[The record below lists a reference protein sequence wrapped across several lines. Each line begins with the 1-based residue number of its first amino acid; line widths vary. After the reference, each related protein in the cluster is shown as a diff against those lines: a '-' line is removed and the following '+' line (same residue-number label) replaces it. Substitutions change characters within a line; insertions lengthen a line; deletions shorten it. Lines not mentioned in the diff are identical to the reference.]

1 MSTVDLAANLE
12 EETFGNSGNSG
23 VSEAQLST
31 LKIGAQGLSRKPIS
45 VPGFDAIEL
54 PTGERLAM
62 LNKKYLR
69 TTKPPRTMVERII
82 DGDASRNAAA
92 AAAAALS
99 AQPHEE
105 DKIVEDE
112 DEHDSQ
118 EEEEKTEEDPETDL
132 FGVRKKPAAH
142 KLLKRAGAN
151 NSAQG
156 KTDPKTKVTPKPKAK
171 GKPKA
176 ESKAKGK
183 PKAEPKAKGKP
194 KTTAKAKAKAKKDA
208 AQEESDDET
217 PQATE
222 PAPASPPNKKLSLA
236 DKLKNWRAHG
246 LDSVQNTPTQGAQP
260 ASSASSSI
268 WAGAEQEP
276 SDQEL
281 SVQQP
286 QTGGKSGAKTKDQ
299 LAQYAKKR
307 AFDQQWAGLPD
318 DVRQAYEQCQNKQAK
333 IDFVNERF
341 VKDEKTGDMDVS
353 LLFCLASCL
362 FWLFVHIV
370 CFLVVCVH
378 VHCCCRFYC
387 DICYFIH
394 TPSCSEESIVSIPT

>member
-23 VSEAQLST
+23 VSEAQLSK

-54 PTGERLAM
+54 PTGERLAE
-62 LNKKYLR
+62 LNRKYLR
-69 TTKPPRTMVERII
+69 TTKPPRTMAERIS
-82 DGDASRNAAA
+82 DRDASRNAAA
-92 AAAAALS
+92 AADEALS

-118 EEEEKTEEDPETDL
+118 EEEEEKTEEDPETDL

-142 KLLKRAGAN
+142 KLLKRTGAN

-246 LDSVQNTPTQGAQP
+246 LDSVQNTPIQGAQP
-260 ASSASSSI
+260 SSSASSSI
-268 WAGAEQEP
+268 FGGAEQEP
-276 SDQEL
+276 LDLEFRSTTEQGGSSSPL
-281 SVQQP
+281 SKRGHRDDGALGAGAGAAPGRGGPP
-286 QTGGKSGAKTKDQ
+286 QRCG
-299 LAQYAKKR
+299 
-307 AFDQQWAGLPD
+307 W
-318 DVRQAYEQCQNKQAK
+318 E
-333 IDFVNERF
+333 
-341 VKDEKTGDMDVS
+341 
-353 LLFCLASCL
+353 
-362 FWLFVHIV
+362 
-370 CFLVVCVH
+370 
-378 VHCCCRFYC
+378 CR
-387 DICYFIH
+387 
-394 TPSCSEESIVSIPT
+394 